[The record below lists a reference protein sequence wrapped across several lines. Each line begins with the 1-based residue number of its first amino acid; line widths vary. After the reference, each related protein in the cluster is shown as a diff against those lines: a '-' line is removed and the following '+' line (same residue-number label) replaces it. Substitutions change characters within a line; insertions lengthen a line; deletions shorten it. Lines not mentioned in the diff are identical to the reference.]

1 MESAKINDLFVIQ
14 TNSKLKAKEGK
25 KEGQYPFY
33 TSGEEIKYLDTFQFN
48 TRGLIIGKGGNPNW
62 RFANGMFSMS
72 TDCCLLTA
80 NQESVDIEYVY
91 YYLCAFPTIM
101 QRLYKGVGIKHIS
114 LADIKNI
121 EIEYPPIEVQ
131 RTIVSV
137 LSFLDAVI
145 KKRQINVV
153 KNIPELLKS
162 YYSQLVDNNV
172 WDKVRISDIATEIKS
187 GPFGTQLHVSQFSDK
202 GEIYVYGIDDLT
214 KKVPK
219 TRYLSIAEL
228 DKYERYLVHGDDVL
242 ISIMGTVGRTKV
254 VPKDIG
260 LAINTKHLVDIT
272 LNQDLCKPYFLAY
285 TLENDRKVRR
295 QIESSKHGAVM
306 SAINMSD
313 VKNLK
318 ITLPSIKVQMYFE
331 EVYHQVKDIQKCME
345 EEIQLLKELRKS
357 LLAKYFRENNLL
369 NASFS
374 VTKKQ
379 KITSDSDIDSLLT
392 IINEGGFSNLSN
404 YDEMRSLLYYYI
416 GKEVVEQY
424 YDKKTKKVKLRKIGR
439 AHV

>member
-1 MESAKINDLFVIQ
+1 MESAKINDLFDIQ
-14 TNSKLKAKEGK
+14 TNSKLKANEGK
-25 KEGQYPFY
+25 KVGQYSFY

-48 TRGLIIGKGGNPNW
+48 TQGLIIGKGGNPNW
-62 RFANGMFSMS
+62 RFVKGMFSMS

-80 NQESVDIEYVY
+80 KQESVDIEYVY

-187 GPFGTQLHVSQFSDK
+187 GPFGTQLHVSQFRDK

-331 EVYHQVKDIQKCME
+331 EVYHQVKDIQKSME

-357 LLAKYFRENNLL
+357 LLAKYFRENNPL

-424 YDKKTKKVKLRKIGR
+424 YDKKTKKVKLRKK
-439 AHV
+439 

>member
-331 EVYHQVKDIQKCME
+331 EVYHQVKVIQKCME

-424 YDKKTKKVKLRKIGR
+424 YDKKTKKVKLRKK
-439 AHV
+439 

>member
-1 MESAKINDLFVIQ
+1 MESAKINDLFDIQ
-14 TNSKLKAKEGK
+14 TNSKLKANEGK
-25 KEGQYPFY
+25 KVGQYSFY

-48 TRGLIIGKGGNPNW
+48 TQGLIIGKGGNPNW
-62 RFANGMFSMS
+62 RFAKGMFSMS

-80 NQESVDIEYVY
+80 KQESVDIEYVY

-313 VKNLK
+313 VKNLM

-331 EVYHQVKDIQKCME
+331 EVYHQVKVIQKCME

-357 LLAKYFRENNLL
+357 LLAKYFRENNPL

-424 YDKKTKKVKLRKIGR
+424 YDKKTKKVKLRKK
-439 AHV
+439 

>member
-1 MESAKINDLFVIQ
+1 MESAKINDLFDIQ
-14 TNSKLKAKEGK
+14 TNSKLKANEGK
-25 KEGQYPFY
+25 KVGQYSFY

-48 TRGLIIGKGGNPNW
+48 TQGLIIGKGGNPNW
-62 RFANGMFSMS
+62 RFAKGMFSMS

-80 NQESVDIEYVY
+80 KQESVDIEYVY

-187 GPFGTQLHVSQFSDK
+187 GPFGTQLHVSQFRDK

-285 TLENDRKVRR
+285 TLENDRKVKR

-313 VKNLK
+313 VKNLM

-357 LLAKYFRENNLL
+357 LLAKYFRENNPL

-416 GKEVVEQY
+416 GKDVVEQY
-424 YDKKTKKVKLRKIGR
+424 YDKKTKKVKLRKK
-439 AHV
+439 

>member
-1 MESAKINDLFVIQ
+1 MESAKINDLFDIQ
-14 TNSKLKAKEGK
+14 TNSKLKANEGK
-25 KEGQYPFY
+25 KVGQYSFY

-48 TRGLIIGKGGNPNW
+48 TQGLIIGKGGNPNW
-62 RFANGMFSMS
+62 RFAKGMFSMS

-80 NQESVDIEYVY
+80 KQESVDIEYVY

-187 GPFGTQLHVSQFSDK
+187 GPFGTQLHVSQFRDK

-357 LLAKYFRENNLL
+357 LLAKYFRENNPL

-416 GKEVVEQY
+416 GKDVVEQY
-424 YDKKTKKVKLRKIGR
+424 YDKKTKKVKLRKK
-439 AHV
+439 

>member
-14 TNSKLKAKEGK
+14 TNSKLKANEGK
-25 KEGQYPFY
+25 KVGQYPFY

-80 NQESVDIEYVY
+80 KQESVDIEYVY

-187 GPFGTQLHVSQFSDK
+187 GPFGTQLHVSQFRDK

-214 KKVPK
+214 KNVPK

-285 TLENDRKVRR
+285 TLENDRKVRQ

-313 VKNLK
+313 VKNLM

-357 LLAKYFRENNLL
+357 LLAKYFRENNPL

-379 KITSDSDIDSLLT
+379 KITSGSDIDSLLT
-392 IINEGGFSNLSN
+392 IINKGGFSNLSN

-416 GKEVVEQY
+416 GKDVVEQY
-424 YDKKTKKVKLRKIGR
+424 YDKKTKKVKLRKK
-439 AHV
+439 

>member
-33 TSGEEIKYLDTFQFN
+33 TSGEEIKYLDTFQCN

-80 NQESVDIEYVY
+80 KQESVDIEYVY

-101 QRLYKGVGIKHIS
+101 QRLFKGVGIKHIS
-114 LADIKNI
+114 LSDIKNI
-121 EIEYPPIEVQ
+121 EIEFPPIEVQ

-145 KKRQINVV
+145 KKRQISVV

-172 WDKVRISDIATEIKS
+172 WDKVRISDILVKIKS

-285 TLENDRKVRR
+285 TLENDRKVKR

-313 VKNLK
+313 IKNLK

-345 EEIQLLKELRKS
+345 EEIHLLKELRKS
-357 LLAKYFRENNLL
+357 LLAKYFRENNPL

-379 KITSDSDIDSLLT
+379 KIASDSDIDSLLT

-416 GKEVVEQY
+416 GKDVVEQY
-424 YDKKTKKVKLRKIGR
+424 YDKKTKKVKLRKK
-439 AHV
+439 

>member
-1 MESAKINDLFVIQ
+1 MESAKINDLFDIQ
-14 TNSKLKAKEGK
+14 TNSKLKANEGK
-25 KEGQYPFY
+25 KVGQYPFY

-48 TRGLIIGKGGNPNW
+48 TQGLIIGKGGNPNW
-62 RFANGMFSMS
+62 RFAKGMFSMS

-80 NQESVDIEYVY
+80 KQESVDIEYVY

-101 QRLYKGVGIKHIS
+101 QRLYKGVGITHIS

-214 KKVPK
+214 KKTPK

-285 TLENDRKVRR
+285 TLENDRKVRQ

-313 VKNLK
+313 VKNLM

-357 LLAKYFRENNLL
+357 LLAKYFRENNPL

-379 KITSDSDIDSLLT
+379 KITSGSDIDSLLT

-416 GKEVVEQY
+416 GKDVVEQY
-424 YDKKTKKVKLRKIGR
+424 YDKKTKKVKLRKK
-439 AHV
+439 

>member
-33 TSGEEIKYLDTFQFN
+33 TSGEEIKYLDTFQCN

-80 NQESVDIEYVY
+80 KQESVDIEYVY

-145 KKRQINVV
+145 KNRQINVV

-202 GEIYVYGIDDLT
+202 GDIYVYGIDDLT
-214 KKVPK
+214 KKAPK
-219 TRYLSIAEL
+219 TRYLSIVEL
-228 DKYERYLVHGDDVL
+228 DKYKRYLVHGDDVL

-313 VKNLK
+313 VKNLM

-357 LLAKYFRENNLL
+357 LLAKYFRENNPL

-379 KITSDSDIDSLLT
+379 KITSGSDIDSLLT
-392 IINEGGFSNLSN
+392 IINKGGFSNLSN

-424 YDKKTKKVKLRKIGR
+424 YDKKTKKVKLRKK
-439 AHV
+439 

>member
-14 TNSKLKAKEGK
+14 TNSKLKANEGK
-25 KEGQYPFY
+25 KVGQYPFY

-80 NQESVDIEYVY
+80 KQESVDIEYVY

-187 GPFGTQLHVSQFSDK
+187 GPFGTQLHVSQFRDK

-214 KKVPK
+214 KNVPK

-424 YDKKTKKVKLRKIGR
+424 YDKKTKKVKLRKK
-439 AHV
+439 

>member
-33 TSGEEIKYLDTFQFN
+33 TSGEEIKYLDTFQCN

-80 NQESVDIEYVY
+80 NQEFVDIEYVY

-187 GPFGTQLHVSQFSDK
+187 GPFGTQLHVSQFRDK

-214 KKVPK
+214 KKAPK
-219 TRYLSIAEL
+219 TRYLSTVEL
-228 DKYERYLVHGDDVL
+228 NKYKRYLVHGDDVL

-313 VKNLK
+313 VKNLM

-357 LLAKYFRENNLL
+357 LLAKYFRENNPL

-379 KITSDSDIDSLLT
+379 KITSGSDIDSLLT

-404 YDEMRSLLYYYI
+404 YDEMRRLLYYYI
-416 GKEVVEQY
+416 GKDVVEQY
-424 YDKKTKKVKLRKIGR
+424 YDKKTKKVKLRKK
-439 AHV
+439 

>member
-33 TSGEEIKYLDTFQFN
+33 TSGEEIKYLDTFQCN

-80 NQESVDIEYVY
+80 KQESVDIEYVY

-137 LSFLDAVI
+137 LSFLDAII
-145 KKRQINVV
+145 KKRQISVV

-187 GPFGTQLHVSQFSDK
+187 GPFGTQLHVSQFRDK

-214 KKVPK
+214 KNVPK

-357 LLAKYFRENNLL
+357 LLAKYFRENNPL

-379 KITSDSDIDSLLT
+379 KITSGSDIDSLLT
-392 IINEGGFSNLSN
+392 IINKGGFSNLSN

-424 YDKKTKKVKLRKIGR
+424 YDKKTKKVKLRKK
-439 AHV
+439 

>member
-25 KEGQYPFY
+25 KKGQYPFY

-285 TLENDRKVRR
+285 TLENDCKVRR

-313 VKNLK
+313 VKNLM

-357 LLAKYFRENNLL
+357 LLAKYFRENNPL

-379 KITSDSDIDSLLT
+379 KITSGSDIDSLLT

-416 GKEVVEQY
+416 GKDVVEQY
-424 YDKKTKKVKLRKIGR
+424 YDKETKKVKLRKK
-439 AHV
+439 

>member
-33 TSGEEIKYLDTFQFN
+33 TSGEEIKYLDTFQCN

-80 NQESVDIEYVY
+80 KQESVDIEYVY

-202 GEIYVYGIDDLT
+202 GDIYVYGIDDLT
-214 KKVPK
+214 KKAPK
-219 TRYLSIAEL
+219 TRYLSIVEL
-228 DKYERYLVHGDDVL
+228 DKYKRYLVHGDDVL

-313 VKNLK
+313 VKNLM

-379 KITSDSDIDSLLT
+379 KITSGSDIDSLLT
-392 IINEGGFSNLSN
+392 IINKGGFSNLSN

-424 YDKKTKKVKLRKIGR
+424 YDKKTKKVKLRKK
-439 AHV
+439 

>member
-14 TNSKLKAKEGK
+14 TNSKLKANEGK
-25 KEGQYPFY
+25 KVGQYPFY

-80 NQESVDIEYVY
+80 KQESVDIEYVY
-91 YYLCAFPTIM
+91 YYLCAIPIVM

-137 LSFLDAVI
+137 LSFLDAII
-145 KKRQINVV
+145 KKRQISVV

-187 GPFGTQLHVSQFSDK
+187 GPFGTQLHVSQFRDK

-214 KKVPK
+214 KKAPK
-219 TRYLSIAEL
+219 TRYLSILEL
-228 DKYERYLVHGDDVL
+228 DKYKRYRVHGDDVL

-285 TLENDRKVRR
+285 TLENDRKVKR

-313 VKNLK
+313 VKNLM

-357 LLAKYFRENNLL
+357 LLAKYFRENNPL

-416 GKEVVEQY
+416 GKDVVEQY
-424 YDKKTKKVKLRKIGR
+424 YDKKTKKVKLRKK
-439 AHV
+439 

>member
-1 MESAKINDLFVIQ
+1 MELAKINDLFVIQ
-14 TNSKLKAKEGK
+14 TNSKLKANEGK
-25 KEGQYPFY
+25 KVGQYPFY

-80 NQESVDIEYVY
+80 KQESVDIEYVY
-91 YYLCAFPTIM
+91 YYLCAIPIVM

-137 LSFLDAVI
+137 LSFLDAII
-145 KKRQINVV
+145 KKRQISVV

-187 GPFGTQLHVSQFSDK
+187 GPFGTQLHVSQFRDK

-214 KKVPK
+214 KKAPK
-219 TRYLSIAEL
+219 TRYLSIVEL
-228 DKYERYLVHGDDVL
+228 DKYKRYLVHGDDVL

-285 TLENDRKVRR
+285 TLENDRKVKR

-313 VKNLK
+313 VKNLM

-357 LLAKYFRENNLL
+357 LLAKYFRENNPL

-374 VTKKQ
+374 VTKKT

-416 GKEVVEQY
+416 GKDVVEQY
-424 YDKKTKKVKLRKIGR
+424 YDKKTKKVKLRKK
-439 AHV
+439 

>member
-80 NQESVDIEYVY
+80 NQEFVDIEYVY

-214 KKVPK
+214 TKDPK
-219 TRYLSIAEL
+219 NRYLSIVEL
-228 DKYERYLVHGDDVL
+228 DKYKRYLVHGDDVL

-285 TLENDRKVRR
+285 TLENDRKVRQ

-313 VKNLK
+313 VKNLM

-357 LLAKYFRENNLL
+357 LLAKYFRENNPL

-379 KITSDSDIDSLLT
+379 KITSGSDIDSLLT
-392 IINEGGFSNLSN
+392 IINKGGFSNLSN

-424 YDKKTKKVKLRKIGR
+424 YDKKTKKVKLRKK
-439 AHV
+439 

>member
-285 TLENDRKVRR
+285 TLENDRKVKR

-345 EEIQLLKELRKS
+345 KEIQLLKELRKS
-357 LLAKYFRENNLL
+357 LLAKYFRENNPL

-379 KITSDSDIDSLLT
+379 KITSGSDIDSLLT
-392 IINEGGFSNLSN
+392 IINKGGFSNLSN

-416 GKEVVEQY
+416 GKDVVEQY
-424 YDKKTKKVKLRKIGR
+424 YDKKTKKVKLRKK
-439 AHV
+439 

>member
-1 MESAKINDLFVIQ
+1 MESAKINDLFDIQ
-14 TNSKLKAKEGK
+14 TNSKLKANEGK
-25 KEGQYPFY
+25 KVGQYSFY

-48 TRGLIIGKGGNPNW
+48 TQGLIIGKGGNPNW
-62 RFANGMFSMS
+62 RFAKGMFSMS

-80 NQESVDIEYVY
+80 KQESVDIEYVY

-285 TLENDRKVRR
+285 TLENARKVRR

-313 VKNLK
+313 VKNLM

-331 EVYHQVKDIQKCME
+331 EVYHQVKVIQKCME

-357 LLAKYFRENNLL
+357 LLAKYFRENNPL

-424 YDKKTKKVKLRKIGR
+424 YDKKTKKVKLRKK
-439 AHV
+439 

>member
-33 TSGEEIKYLDTFQFN
+33 TSGEEIKYLDTFQCN

-80 NQESVDIEYVY
+80 KQESVDIEYVY

-162 YYSQLVDNNV
+162 YYSQLFDNNV

-202 GEIYVYGIDDLT
+202 GDIYVYGIDDLT
-214 KKVPK
+214 KKAPK
-219 TRYLSIAEL
+219 TRYLSIVEL
-228 DKYERYLVHGDDVL
+228 DKYKRYLVHGDDVL

-313 VKNLK
+313 VKNLM

-345 EEIQLLKELRKS
+345 EEIQLLKEIRKS
-357 LLAKYFRENNLL
+357 LLAKYFRENNPL

-379 KITSDSDIDSLLT
+379 KITSGSDIDSLLT
-392 IINEGGFSNLSN
+392 IINKGGFSNLSN

-424 YDKKTKKVKLRKIGR
+424 YDKKTKKVKLRKK
-439 AHV
+439 

>member
-14 TNSKLKAKEGK
+14 TNSKLKANEGK
-25 KEGQYPFY
+25 KVGQYPFY

-80 NQESVDIEYVY
+80 KQESVDIEYVY

-187 GPFGTQLHVSQFSDK
+187 GPFGTQLHVSQFRDK

-214 KKVPK
+214 KNVPK

-285 TLENDRKVRR
+285 TLENDCKVRR

-318 ITLPSIKVQMYFE
+318 ITLSSIKVQMYFE

-424 YDKKTKKVKLRKIGR
+424 YDKKTKKVKLRKK
-439 AHV
+439 

>member
-33 TSGEEIKYLDTFQFN
+33 TSGEEIKYLDTFQCN

-80 NQESVDIEYVY
+80 KQESVDIEYVY

-187 GPFGTQLHVSQFSDK
+187 GPFGTQLHVSQFRDK

-424 YDKKTKKVKLRKIGR
+424 YDKKTKKVKLRKK
-439 AHV
+439 

>member
-172 WDKVRISDIATEIKS
+172 WDKVIISDIATEIKS

-379 KITSDSDIDSLLT
+379 KITSDSDIDSLIT
-392 IINEGGFSNLSN
+392 IKNEGGFSNLSN

-424 YDKKTKKVKLRKIGR
+424 YDKKTKKVKLRKK
-439 AHV
+439 

>member
-33 TSGEEIKYLDTFQFN
+33 TSGEEIKYLDTFQCN

-80 NQESVDIEYVY
+80 KQESVDIEYVY

-114 LADIKNI
+114 LSDIKNI

-145 KKRQINVV
+145 KKRQISVV

-172 WDKVRISDIATEIKS
+172 WDKVKIYDILVKIKS

-285 TLENDRKVRR
+285 TLENDRKVKR

-357 LLAKYFRENNLL
+357 LLAKYFRENNPL

-379 KITSDSDIDSLLT
+379 KITSVSDIDSLLT
-392 IINEGGFSNLSN
+392 IINEGGLSNLSN

-416 GKEVVEQY
+416 GKDVVEQY
-424 YDKKTKKVKLRKIGR
+424 YDKKTKKVKLRKK
-439 AHV
+439 

>member
-33 TSGEEIKYLDTFQFN
+33 TSGEEIKYLDTFQCN

-62 RFANGMFSMS
+62 RFAKGMFSMS

-80 NQESVDIEYVY
+80 KQESVDIEYVY

-187 GPFGTQLHVSQFSDK
+187 GPFGTQLHVSQFRDK

-214 KKVPK
+214 KKAPK
-219 TRYLSIAEL
+219 TRYLSIVEL
-228 DKYERYLVHGDDVL
+228 DKYKRYLVHGDDVL

-357 LLAKYFRENNLL
+357 LLAKYFRENNPL

-379 KITSDSDIDSLLT
+379 KITNGSDIDSLLT

-424 YDKKTKKVKLRKIGR
+424 YDKKTKKVKLRKK
-439 AHV
+439 

>member
-91 YYLCAFPTIM
+91 YYLCAFPIIM

-424 YDKKTKKVKLRKIGR
+424 YDKKTKKVKLRKK
-439 AHV
+439 

>member
-14 TNSKLKAKEGK
+14 TNSKLKANEGK

-33 TSGEEIKYLDTFQFN
+33 TSVEEIKYLDTFQCN
-48 TRGLIIGKGGNPNW
+48 TQGLIIGKGGNPNW
-62 RFANGMFSMS
+62 RFAKGMFSMS

-80 NQESVDIEYVY
+80 KQESVDIEYVY

-145 KKRQINVV
+145 KKRQINVG

-187 GPFGTQLHVSQFSDK
+187 GPFGTQLHVSQFRDK
-202 GEIYVYGIDDLT
+202 GEIYVYGIDGLT

-424 YDKKTKKVKLRKIGR
+424 YDKKTKKVKLRKK
-439 AHV
+439 

>member
-33 TSGEEIKYLDTFQFN
+33 TSGEEIKYLDTFQCN

-80 NQESVDIEYVY
+80 NQEFVDIEYVY

-162 YYSQLVDNNV
+162 YYLQLVDNNV

-285 TLENDRKVRR
+285 TLENNRKVRQ

-331 EVYHQVKDIQKCME
+331 EVYHQVKVIQKCME

-357 LLAKYFRENNLL
+357 LLAKYFRENNPL

-424 YDKKTKKVKLRKIGR
+424 YDKKTKKVKLRKK
-439 AHV
+439 

>member
-14 TNSKLKAKEGK
+14 TNSKLKANEGK
-25 KEGQYPFY
+25 KVGQYPFY

-48 TRGLIIGKGGNPNW
+48 TQGLIIGKGGNPNW
-62 RFANGMFSMS
+62 RFAKGMFSMS

-80 NQESVDIEYVY
+80 KQESVDIEYVY

-137 LSFLDAVI
+137 LSFLDAI
-145 KKRQINVV
+145 LKKRQISVV

-187 GPFGTQLHVSQFSDK
+187 GPFGTQLHVSQFRDK

-331 EVYHQVKDIQKCME
+331 EVYHQVKDTQKCME

-424 YDKKTKKVKLRKIGR
+424 YDKKTKKVKLRKK
-439 AHV
+439 

>member
-33 TSGEEIKYLDTFQFN
+33 TSGEEIKYLDTFQCN

-80 NQESVDIEYVY
+80 KQESVDIEYVY

-202 GEIYVYGIDDLT
+202 GDIYVYGIDDLT
-214 KKVPK
+214 KKAPK
-219 TRYLSIAEL
+219 TRYLSIVEL
-228 DKYERYLVHGDDVL
+228 DKYKRYLVHGDDVL

-313 VKNLK
+313 VKNLM

-357 LLAKYFRENNLL
+357 LLAKYFRENNPL

-379 KITSDSDIDSLLT
+379 KITSGSDIDSLLT
-392 IINEGGFSNLSN
+392 IINKGGFLNLSN

-424 YDKKTKKVKLRKIGR
+424 YDKKTKKVKLRKK
-439 AHV
+439 

>member
-14 TNSKLKAKEGK
+14 TNSKLKANEGK
-25 KEGQYPFY
+25 KVGQYPFY
-33 TSGEEIKYLDTFQFN
+33 TSGEEIKYLDTFQCN
-48 TRGLIIGKGGNPNW
+48 TQGLIIGKGGNPNW
-62 RFANGMFSMS
+62 RFAKGMFSMS

-80 NQESVDIEYVY
+80 KQESVDIEYVY

-187 GPFGTQLHVSQFSDK
+187 GPFGTQLHVSQFRDK

-242 ISIMGTVGRTKV
+242 ISIMSTVGRTKV

-424 YDKKTKKVKLRKIGR
+424 YDKKTKKVKLRKK
-439 AHV
+439 

>member
-1 MESAKINDLFVIQ
+1 MESAKINDLFDIQ
-14 TNSKLKAKEGK
+14 TNSKLKANEGK
-25 KEGQYPFY
+25 KVGQYSFY

-48 TRGLIIGKGGNPNW
+48 TQGLIIGKGGNPNW
-62 RFANGMFSMS
+62 RFAKGMFSMS

-80 NQESVDIEYVY
+80 KQESVDIEYVY

-313 VKNLK
+313 VKNLM

-357 LLAKYFRENNLL
+357 LLAKYFRENNPL

-424 YDKKTKKVKLRKIGR
+424 YDKKTKKVKLRKK
-439 AHV
+439 

>member
-1 MESAKINDLFVIQ
+1 MESAKINDLFDIQ
-14 TNSKLKAKEGK
+14 TNSKLKANEGK
-25 KEGQYPFY
+25 KVGQYPFY

-48 TRGLIIGKGGNPNW
+48 TQGLIIGKGGNPNW
-62 RFANGMFSMS
+62 RFAKGMFSMS

-80 NQESVDIEYVY
+80 KQESVDIEYVY

-187 GPFGTQLHVSQFSDK
+187 GPFGTQLHVSQFRDK

-424 YDKKTKKVKLRKIGR
+424 YDKKTKKVKLRKK
-439 AHV
+439 

>member
-33 TSGEEIKYLDTFQFN
+33 TSGEEIKYLDTFQCN

-80 NQESVDIEYVY
+80 KQESVDIEYVY

-187 GPFGTQLHVSQFSDK
+187 GPFGTQLHVSQFRDK

-214 KKVPK
+214 KKTPK

-285 TLENDRKVRR
+285 TLENDRKVRQ

-306 SAINMSD
+306 AAINMSD
-313 VKNLK
+313 VKNLM

-357 LLAKYFRENNLL
+357 LLAKYFRENNPL

-379 KITSDSDIDSLLT
+379 KITSGSDIDSLLT
-392 IINEGGFSNLSN
+392 IINKGGFSNLSN

-416 GKEVVEQY
+416 RKDVVEQY
-424 YDKKTKKVKLRKIGR
+424 YDKKTKKVKLRKK
-439 AHV
+439 

>member
-1 MESAKINDLFVIQ
+1 MESAKISDLFVIQ
-14 TNSKLKAKEGK
+14 TNSKQKANEGK
-25 KEGQYPFY
+25 KVGQYPFY

-80 NQESVDIEYVY
+80 KQESVDIEYVY

-114 LADIKNI
+114 LSDIKNI

-145 KKRQINVV
+145 KKRQISIV

-172 WDKVRISDIATEIKS
+172 WDKVRISDILVKIKS
-187 GPFGTQLHVSQFSDK
+187 GPFGTQLHVSQFRDK

-214 KKVPK
+214 KKAPK
-219 TRYLSIAEL
+219 TRYLSFVEL
-228 DKYERYLVHGDDVL
+228 DKYKRYLVHGDDVL

-285 TLENDRKVRR
+285 TLENDRKVKR

-357 LLAKYFRENNLL
+357 LLAKYFRENNPL

-379 KITSDSDIDSLLT
+379 KITSDSDIDSMLT

-416 GKEVVEQY
+416 GKDVVEQY
-424 YDKKTKKVKLRKIGR
+424 YDKKTKKVKLRKK
-439 AHV
+439 

>member
-33 TSGEEIKYLDTFQFN
+33 TSGEEIKYLDTFQCN
-48 TRGLIIGKGGNPNW
+48 TQGLIIGKGGNPNW
-62 RFANGMFSMS
+62 RFAKGMFSMS

-80 NQESVDIEYVY
+80 KQESVDIEYVY

-214 KKVPK
+214 KKAPK
-219 TRYLSIAEL
+219 TRYLSTVEL
-228 DKYERYLVHGDDVL
+228 NKYKRYLVHGDDVL

-285 TLENDRKVRR
+285 TLENNRKVRQ

-313 VKNLK
+313 VKNLM

-357 LLAKYFRENNLL
+357 LLAKYFRENNPL

-379 KITSDSDIDSLLT
+379 KITSGSDIDSLLT
-392 IINEGGFSNLSN
+392 IINKGGFSNLSN

-424 YDKKTKKVKLRKIGR
+424 YDKKTKKVKLRKK
-439 AHV
+439 

>member
-1 MESAKINDLFVIQ
+1 MESAKINDLFDIQ
-14 TNSKLKAKEGK
+14 TNSKLKANEGK
-25 KEGQYPFY
+25 KVGQYPFY

-80 NQESVDIEYVY
+80 KQESVDIEYVY
-91 YYLCAFPTIM
+91 YYLCAIPIVM

-137 LSFLDAVI
+137 LSFLDGII
-145 KKRQINVV
+145 KKRQISVV

-187 GPFGTQLHVSQFSDK
+187 GPFGTQLHVSQFRDK

-214 KKVPK
+214 KKAPK
-219 TRYLSIAEL
+219 TRYLSIVEL
-228 DKYERYLVHGDDVL
+228 DKYKRYLVHGDDVL

-272 LNQDLCKPYFLAY
+272 LNQELCKPYFLAY
-285 TLENDRKVRR
+285 TLENDRKVKR

-331 EVYHQVKDIQKCME
+331 EVYHLVKDIQKCME

-357 LLAKYFRENNLL
+357 LLAKYFRENNPL

-379 KITSDSDIDSLLT
+379 KITSGSDIDSLLT
-392 IINEGGFSNLSN
+392 IINKGGFSNLSN

-416 GKEVVEQY
+416 GKDVVEQY
-424 YDKKTKKVKLRKIGR
+424 YDKKTKKVKLRKK
-439 AHV
+439 